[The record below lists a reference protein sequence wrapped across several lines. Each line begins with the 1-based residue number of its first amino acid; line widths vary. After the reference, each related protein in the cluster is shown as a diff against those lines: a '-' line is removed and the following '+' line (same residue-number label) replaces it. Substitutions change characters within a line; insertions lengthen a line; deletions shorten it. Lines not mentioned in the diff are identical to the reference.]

1 MNDNKPLLITLL
13 VVLVAIVALVSYFI
27 VNSSTEPEP
36 ERVAQRIEIPKP
48 PIEPEPEVVESV
60 ATEPVPEIVTAPVPE
75 VPQEPAFVLPPLDD
89 SDPLIRDGVVS
100 LTRHEGI
107 NTWLASE
114 QLLRKFVA
122 FTDNVAHGQV
132 AKAPVSF
139 LAPEGSFL
147 VTPVDE
153 ETYVIDPASYD
164 RYNRFTEL
172 VVSID
177 ARRAAEF
184 YHLLQPLLA
193 QAYGELG
200 YGRRSFD
207 DVVFEGIGRLLETPV
222 LEGPVRLKRPV
233 VMFEY
238 EDEKLESLSAA
249 QKQLMRM
256 GPRNTRMLQTKLR
269 EVAIELRAILE
280 R

>member
-1 MNDNKPLLITLL
+1 MKDNKPLLITLV
-13 VVLVAIVALVSYFI
+13 VVLVAIAALIGYF
-27 VNSSTEPEP
+27 VMSSSSEPEP
-36 ERVAQRIEIPKP
+36 VAEVIEIPAP
-48 PIEPEPEVVESV
+48 PPALEPEVVEPV
-60 ATEPVPEIVTAPVPE
+60 IAEPEPEPVAELEPEEPE
-75 VPQEPAFVLPPLDD
+75 EPAFVLPLLDD

-107 NTWLASE
+107 NIWLAPE

-122 FTDNVAHGQV
+122 FTDNVSHGQV
-132 AKAPVSF
+132 AKSPVRF
-139 LAPEGSFL
+139 LAPEGPFL

-164 RYNRFTEL
+164 RYNRFTEV

-184 YHLLQPLLA
+184 YHLLRPLIA

-200 YGRRSFD
+200 YGNRSFD
-207 DVVFEGIGRLLETPV
+207 DVVFEAIGRLLETPV
-222 LEGPVRLKRPV
+222 LESPVRLKRPV
-233 VMFEY
+233 VMFKY

>member
-1 MNDNKPLLITLL
+1 LKDNKPILITLV
-13 VVLVAIVALVSYFI
+13 VVLVAIAALIGYF
-27 VNSSTEPEP
+27 VTNSSTAPEPVAEVIEIPAPLPAPEPEIVEPVVVDPEPEP
-36 ERVAQRIEIPKP
+36 VLAL
-48 PIEPEPEVVESV
+48 EPEAPE
-60 ATEPVPEIVTAPVPE
+60 
-75 VPQEPAFVLPPLDD
+75 EPAFVLPRLDD

-107 NTWLASE
+107 NTWLAPE

-122 FTDNVAHGQV
+122 FTDNVSHGQM
-132 AKAPVSF
+132 AKEPVRF
-139 LAPEGSFL
+139 LAPEGPFL

-164 RYNRFTEL
+164 RYNRFTEV

-184 YHLLQPLLA
+184 YHLLRPLLG

-200 YGRRSFD
+200 YGSRSFD
-207 DVVFEGIGRLLETPV
+207 DVVFEAIGRLLETPV

-233 VMFEY
+233 VMFKY